1 MIKILVADD
10 HAIVREGL
18 KGIISETIDLQV
30 TAEAGSGQE
39 VLDLVGKDKFDVI
52 LLDITLPGR
61 NGLDILKQLKNEN
74 PDTHVLILSVYPE
87 EQYAVRAIKAG
98 AAGYLSKAGAP
109 EELVKAI
116 RRVALGRKYISASVA
131 EELALEMESGF
142 EKLPHEKLSDREFE
156 IMQQIAGGNTVS
168 KIAQDM
174 LLSVKTVSTYRSRIL
189 KKMNLKTNADMTLY
203 AVKHGLIE

>member
-10 HAIVREGL
+10 HAIIREGL
-18 KGIISETIDLQV
+18 KGIIAETIDLRV

-39 VLDLVGKDKFDVI
+39 VLDLVGKDDFDVI
-52 LLDITLPGR
+52 LLDISLPGR
-61 NGLDILKQLKNEN
+61 NGLDILRQLKNEI
-74 PDTHVLILSVYPE
+74 PDTRVLILSVYPE

-131 EELALEMESGF
+131 EELALEMETGF
-142 EKLPHEKLSDREFE
+142 EKLPHKKLSDREFE
-156 IMQQIAGGNTVS
+156 IMQRIAGGNTVS
-168 KIAQDM
+168 KIARDM

-189 KKMNLKTNADMTLY
+189 KKMNIKTNADMTLY

>member
-18 KGIISETIDLQV
+18 KGIISTTIDLQV
-30 TAEAGSGQE
+30 TAEAETGQE
-39 VLDLVGKDKFDVI
+39 VFDLIAKDEFDVI
-52 LLDITLPGR
+52 LLDISLPGR
-61 NGLDILKQLKNEN
+61 NGLEILKQLKNEV
-74 PDTHVLILSVYPE
+74 PDMPVLILSVYPE

-109 EELVKAI
+109 DELVKAI
-116 RRVALGRKYISASVA
+116 RRVAWGKKYISASVA
-131 EELALEMESGF
+131 EELALEMETGF

-156 IMQQIAGGNTVS
+156 IMQRIAGGSTVS

-174 LLSVKTVSTYRSRIL
+174 LLSVKTISTYRSRIL
-189 KKMNLKTNADMTLY
+189 KKMNIKTNADMTLY

>member
-18 KGIISETIDLQV
+18 KGIISGTIDLQV
-30 TAEAGSGQE
+30 TAEAETGQE
-39 VLDLVGKDKFDVI
+39 VFDLISKNEFDVI
-52 LLDITLPGR
+52 LLDISLPGR
-61 NGLDILKQLKNEN
+61 NGLEILKQLKKEV
-74 PDTHVLILSVYPE
+74 PDMPVLILSVYPE

-109 EELVKAI
+109 DELVMAI
-116 RRVALGRKYISASVA
+116 RRVAWGKKYISASVA
-131 EELALEMESGF
+131 EELALEMETGF

-156 IMQQIAGGNTVS
+156 IMQRIAGGSTVS
-168 KIAQDM
+168 KIARDM
-174 LLSVKTVSTYRSRIL
+174 LLSVKTISTYRSRIL
-189 KKMNLKTNADMTLY
+189 KKMNIKTNADMTLY